1 MPAIKRTAFFV
12 SDSTGITAEVVGD
25 SLLIH
30 FPDIEFERQVIP
42 YVDDQ
47 AKAADLVNQINAAGT
62 SDGAPPVV
70 FLSIMNTDISKTIQL
85 ADCFFVDVLNA
96 FMKPLE
102 VALGCKGNH
111 QIGRSQKATSDVEYS
126 KRIEAVHFALE
137 NDDGGMSRKYE
148 DADIIL
154 VGVSRSGKTPT
165 SLYLA
170 MQFGIFC
177 ANYPITEE
185 DLEDGRLPKAVDNY
199 RDKLFGLTIDVDRL
213 ASIRQERLA
222 NSRYASIQQCSMEIR
237 EAERLY
243 QRFSVPWISTTN
255 ASIEEISTRI
265 LAETGLERRLR

>member
-1 MPAIKRTAFFV
+1 MTVIKRTAFFV

-30 FPDIEFERQVIP
+30 FPDIEFERLVLP
-42 YVDDQ
+42 YVDDETK
-47 AKAADLVNQINAAGT
+47 AKDVINHINAAFE
-62 SDGAPPVV
+62 SDGVPPVV
-70 FLSIMNTDISKTIQL
+70 FLSLMNSDISQSIQ
-85 ADCFFVDVLNA
+85 AANGFFVDVLNT

-102 VALGCKGNH
+102 IALGSKGNH
-111 QIGRSQKATSDVEYS
+111 QIGRPQKATSDGDYS
-126 KRIEAVHFALE
+126 RRIEAVHFALE

-148 DADIIL
+148 NADIIL
-154 VGVSRSGKTPT
+154 IGVSRSGKTPT

-177 ANYPITEE
+177 ANYPITED

-199 RDKLFGLTIDVDRL
+199 RDKLFGLTIDVNRL
-213 ASIRQERLA
+213 VSIRQERMS
-222 NSRYASIQQCSMEIR
+222 NSKYASMQQCAMEVR

-243 QRFSVPWISTTN
+243 QRFAVPWISTTN

-265 LAETGLERRLR
+265 IAATGLERRLR